1 MMKYIKEWLP
11 WIISLATT
19 VLSFHFYPDWIKMD
33 ALIEK
38 FPEIGT
44 FTFGFLLTLFGLIH
58 QGSST
63 VINNFKR
70 QRSLYKRFVHLNRNA
85 VFVSL
90 FLTLYTYM
98 MNNII
103 DLNEGE
109 TIFNKVSVALF
120 SGGLVYFGI
129 ISVYFLMVFYKLVEI
144 DTEI

>member
-1 MMKYIKEWLP
+1 MIRFIERWLP
-11 WIISLATT
+11 WILSLATA
-19 VLSFHFYPDWIKMD
+19 VFAFIYYPDWIKMES
-33 ALIEK
+33 LIDK

-90 FLTLYTYM
+90 ALTLYAYI
-98 MNNII
+98 MNNVI

-109 TIFNKVSVALF
+109 TMFNKVAVSLF
-120 SGGLVYFGI
+120 TGGLVYFTI
-129 ISVYFLMVFYKLVEI
+129 ISIYFLMVFYRLVEI
-144 DTEI
+144 DTE

>member
-1 MMKYIKEWLP
+1 MIRYIERWLP
-11 WIISLATT
+11 WLFSLATS
-19 VLSFHFYPDWIKMD
+19 VFAFIYYPDWIKMES
-33 ALIEK
+33 LIDK

-70 QRSLYKRFVHLNRNA
+70 QRSLYKRFVRLNRNA

-90 FLTLYTYM
+90 ALTLYTYM

-103 DLNEGE
+103 DLNDGE
-109 TIFNKVSVALF
+109 TVLNKVTVSLF
-120 SGGLVYFGI
+120 AGGLIYFTL
-129 ISVYFLMVFYKLVEI
+129 ISVYFLMVFYRLVEI
-144 DTEI
+144 DTE

>member
-1 MMKYIKEWLP
+1 MRYIEEWSP
-11 WIISLATT
+11 WIISLVIV
-19 VLSFHFYPDWIKMD
+19 VLSFFYYPDWIKMGP
-33 ALIEK
+33 LIEK

-63 VINNFKR
+63 VIDNFKR

-90 FLTLYTYM
+90 ALTLYAYM

-109 TIFNKVSVALF
+109 TILIKVAVSLF
-120 SGGLVYFGI
+120 LGGLVYFTI
-129 ISVYFLMVFYKLVEI
+129 ISAYFLMVFYRLVGI
-144 DTEI
+144 DTE

>member
-1 MMKYIKEWLP
+1 MIRFIERWLP
-11 WIISLATT
+11 WILSLATA
-19 VLSFHFYPDWIKMD
+19 VFAFIYYPDWIKMES
-33 ALIEK
+33 LIDK

-90 FLTLYTYM
+90 ALTLYAYI
-98 MNNII
+98 MNNVI

-109 TIFNKVSVALF
+109 TIFNKVAVSLF
-120 SGGLVYFGI
+120 TGGLVYFTI
-129 ISVYFLMVFYKLVEI
+129 ISIYFLMVFYRLVEI
-144 DTEI
+144 DTE

>member
-1 MMKYIKEWLP
+1 MKRFLEEWFP
-11 WIISLATT
+11 CLATLGT
-19 VLSFHFYPDWIKMD
+19 AVLTYFYYPGWIKMGS
-33 ALIEK
+33 LIEK

-90 FLTLYTYM
+90 ALTLYAYM

-109 TIFNKVSVALF
+109 TLLNKITVALF
-120 SGGLVYFGI
+120 SGGLVYFAL

-144 DTEI
+144 DA

>member
-1 MMKYIKEWLP
+1 MMRHIERLLP
-11 WIISLATT
+11 LILSLATA
-19 VLSFHFYPDWIKMD
+19 VFVFIYYPDWIRMES
-33 ALIEK
+33 LIEK

-70 QRSLYKRFVHLNRNA
+70 QKSLYKRFVRLNRNA

-90 FLTLYTYM
+90 ALTLYTYI
-98 MNNII
+98 MNNVI

-109 TIFNKVSVALF
+109 TILIKVAVSLF
-120 SGGLVYFGI
+120 TGGLVYFTI
-129 ISVYFLMVFYKLVEI
+129 ISVYFLMVFYRLVEI
-144 DTEI
+144 DTE